1 MAIDS
6 CVTRIANSIKKSSIT
21 AVEKQELI
29 NQIKT
34 AVAQAK
40 KAKLKAKLDKI
51 DIDKIGTDITE
62 QIKIEKKINK
72 INAVNDEILMRENV
86 ENILKNFKN
95 DEAEGLIAL
104 MVGSNTLTLGARSSV
119 ASAQNA
125 AQGILIADFN
135 DEIDASGLFEMFDK
149 ADTKLQNE
157 LANTQE
163 QISKGIEITNQNPD
177 VVKLAT
183 IMEKHSELT
192 RQKLNARGANIP
204 KMWGYVVKQ
213 SNDQFN
219 VRAAAN
225 RLGKNLDQIEVSK
238 DFTGTDINFNKNYNA
253 WKDYVMKH
261 LDQDETFVNT
271 DSPELFLS
279 HSYNS
284 LVGNKL
290 QLADGASTVFG
301 SKSMGGGK
309 TNKRVLHFKSA
320 NDWFQYNEK
329 FGTGSLKETYYS
341 GLMTAGRNI
350 GMLDVLGS
358 RPKENFEK
366 IRVAIGNRLQ
376 AQQRSTE
383 SIKSAKQFEK
393 YMNVIDGTV
402 YTFDGGQYGF
412 AVAKWSAISRA
423 FINTTKL
430 GGAVISAA
438 ADIGIYGSEMKFQGR
453 SFLGGMGE
461 AMSGLARLKNTKQ
474 KQRIARS
481 SGLMADG
488 VIYDVSGRFQVGD
501 NLTKGWTQIQRTFF
515 KYNLLSWWTNTL
527 KENAMLGMANYYASQ
542 KNLNFKQLNKPLQD
556 FFSLYNIDSNK
567 WDIIRKSAMTKA
579 DDGMEFINISSLD
592 QIVDG
597 KPVVSDADIKKI
609 TGLDDLTAQE
619 MQMEREKFKYSI
631 SGMLLDRSIYAVIEP
646 DARVK
651 GFMTQGS
658 QTGTVPGEAI
668 RFVGQFKSF
677 PVAVAMKVLGREI
690 GFIKRGKKLGGFS
703 TESGRADYGRGARG
717 MASIMLTTAFMGYIS
732 MTAKDLLRGKEP
744 RDPNKKATIM
754 AALLQGGGLGIYGD
768 VLFKEHRDANAV
780 IGGLA
785 GPGLTTAVDIGLAFK
800 YAAGLDGSKTAKK
813 AHQIISQNVPFLN
826 LFYAKAAFDY
836 MIGFQIMETMNP
848 GALKRIEK
856 RMKKEY
862 NQEYQENFLFTKPSR
877 TNKGF

>member
-29 NQIKT
+29 SQIKS

-40 KAKLKAKLDKI
+40 KAKLKAKLDKV
-51 DIDKIGTDITE
+51 DIDKISTDITE
-62 QIKIEKKINK
+62 QIKIQKKINK

-86 ENILKNFKN
+86 ENVLKNFKN

-383 SIKSAKQFEK
+383 SIRSAKQFEK

-461 AMSGLARLKNTKQ
+461 AMSGLARIKNTKQ

-527 KENAMLGMANYYASQ
+527 KENSMLGMANYYANQ
-542 KNLNFKQLNKPLQD
+542 KSLSFDQLNKPLQS
-556 FFSLYNIDSNK
+556 FFGLYNIDATK
-567 WDIIRKSAMTKA
+567 WDVIRKTAMSKA
-579 DDGMEFINISSLD
+579 DDGTEFINISELSNM
-592 QIVDG
+592 
-597 KPVVSDADIKKI
+597 SDADIKKI
-609 TGLDDLTAQE
+609 TGMNDLSKTELQVE
-619 MQMEREKFKYSI
+619 KDKFKYSV

-651 GFMTQGS
+651 GIMTQGTLAG
-658 QTGTVPGEAI
+658 TGIGEAF
-668 RFVGQFKSF
+668 RFFGQFKSF
-677 PVAVAMKVLGREI
+677 PFAIANKVLGREI
-690 GFIKRGKKLGGFS
+690 AFLK
-703 TESGRADYGRGARG
+703 SGPNQNIGRGIQG
-717 MASIMLTTAFMGYIS
+717 LVSIFITTAFMGYIS

-744 RDPNKKATIM
+744 RDPNKQATIM